1 MCLPVMLPES
11 AVIVTVNITLRS
23 ASAAIHVD

>member
-11 AVIVTVNITLRS
+11 AVIATVNITLRS